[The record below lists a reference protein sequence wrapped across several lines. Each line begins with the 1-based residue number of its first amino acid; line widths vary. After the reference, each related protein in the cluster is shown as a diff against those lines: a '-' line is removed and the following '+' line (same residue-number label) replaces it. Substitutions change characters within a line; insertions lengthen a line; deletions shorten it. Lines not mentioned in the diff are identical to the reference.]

1 MLSSTVFKEEEQD
14 VDNVHTA
21 EKAVLA
27 EKFSASSS
35 PTLLNVCHMCVCV
48 SINNDVVAASSSTH
62 KI

>member
-1 MLSSTVFKEEEQD
+1 MLSSTVFKEEEQN

-48 SINNDVVAASSSTH
+48 CLSTTM
-62 KI
+62 